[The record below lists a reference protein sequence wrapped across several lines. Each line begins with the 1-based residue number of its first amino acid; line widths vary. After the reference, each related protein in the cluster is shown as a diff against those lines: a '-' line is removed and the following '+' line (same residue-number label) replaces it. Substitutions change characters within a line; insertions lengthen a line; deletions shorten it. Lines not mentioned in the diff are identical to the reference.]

1 MNDPNEL
8 SPAERRALEALPRER
23 PPRAELEDRVV
34 AALQRR
40 GLLPI
45 PLAHTAAGAQRRLTP
60 WLVGALAASL
70 ALFVGGFAVG
80 QYVGSRSGAAA
91 ALSGVQAS
99 RGDVAEV
106 AAHAERAG
114 VMYVAALTALSR
126 LSDTADAPTRAT
138 ARQAAITALGGAASE
153 VAHLAPDDPLAAAVL
168 RGFNERE
175 REQRP
180 APSTRSVVWF

>member
-8 SPAERRALEALPRER
+8 TPAERRAFDALPRER

-45 PLAHTAAGAQRRLTP
+45 PLAPSAGARRRLVP
-60 WLVGALAASL
+60 WLVGAVAASL
-70 ALFVGGFAVG
+70 ALFVGGFAAG
-80 QYVGSRSGAAA
+80 QFVGSRSGAAA

-114 VMYVAALTALSR
+114 ATYVAALTALSQ
-126 LSDTADAPTRAT
+126 LSDTADAATRAT
-138 ARQAAITALGGAASE
+138 ARRAAMTAFGAVASE
-153 VAHLAPDDPLAAAVL
+153 VARLAPDDPLAAAVL
-168 RGFNERE
+168 RGFDERAAG
-175 REQRP
+175 QRP
-180 APSTRSVVWF
+180 VSSTRSVVWF

>member
-8 SPAERRALEALPRER
+8 TPAERRAFDALSRER

-45 PLAHTAAGAQRRLTP
+45 PLAQAAGPRRRLTP
-60 WLVGALAASL
+60 WLVGAIAASL
-70 ALFVGGFAVG
+70 ALFVGGFAAG

-114 VMYVAALTALSR
+114 AMYVAALAALSR

-138 ARQAAITALGGAASE
+138 ARQVAITALGTVASE

-168 RGFNERE
+168 RGLDERAQG
-175 REQRP
+175 QRP
-180 APSTRSVVWF
+180 ASSTRSVVWF